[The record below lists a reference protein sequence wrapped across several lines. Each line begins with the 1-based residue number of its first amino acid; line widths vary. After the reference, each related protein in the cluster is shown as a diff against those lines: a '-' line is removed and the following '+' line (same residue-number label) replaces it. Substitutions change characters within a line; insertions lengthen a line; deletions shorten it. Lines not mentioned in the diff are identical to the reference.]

1 MAECREHPDLADLVA
16 AITDLNL
23 AAELLMTKRL
33 LDGGHVVP
41 NNRDSTAMHER

>member
-1 MAECREHPDLADLVA
+1 
-16 AITDLNL
+16 
-23 AAELLMTKRL
+23 MTKRL